1 MLRRL
6 LLILSLVFLF
16 GLSQQGAA
24 VHAISHLADG
34 QQSESQQD
42 KKAHHL
48 SFCDKCVAYA
58 ALDSVAGTNQIAF
71 GSLDGHQVLF
81 IASETQ
87 RLSTNT
93 PYYAARAPPTLV

>member
-6 LLILSLVFLF
+6 LLILSLIFLF
-16 GLSQQGAA
+16 GLGQQGAA

-34 QQSESQQD
+34 QQRESQQD

-58 ALDSVAGTNQIAF
+58 ALDSVAGTDRIAF
-71 GSLDGHQVLF
+71 GSLDGHQLIF
-81 IASETQ
+81 IAGETQ
-87 RLSTNT
+87 RPFTHAHH
-93 PYYAARAPPTLV
+93 YAARAPPILV